1 MTQHMLT
8 TPSALVTSTPTS
20 SQETRRQQ
28 TIARALGAETF
39 TTIPWSTLM
48 QEGAII
54 QLHIGR
60 CRFSTRLLLEDMGI
74 HIEEDATREKVARWL
89 ILGEKRLLPEAY
101 MKALARIEG
110 SARYALKEHA
120 FQTELGSFVPVTSYV
135 AWRAKTE
142 ALREEYLTL
151 RDEIIAKH
159 RELTRQVLAEYEAIA
174 ADTYQRLR
182 QTHPELVHESQ
193 QQFVASYC
201 NRIADQIPTVER
213 IRESFSFTFF
223 RVDSSQQL
231 GMVPA
236 ERSAPDQVAPVQV
249 TDVPGA
255 EEEAEA
261 TLVTQRNALEQRA
274 RARAILEQ
282 DVRHDAQARVNAA
295 LDTFLSSIV
304 AQLRTLTYDAAS
316 DVLST
321 LQRRGGESFSGQ
333 STRQLNNLLTH
344 IRSLNFFGD
353 TEMEQ
358 MMARIQDI
366 VDMTP
371 QERQRSLGEIGS
383 TLRAIATT
391 TRATLLDLEEEVRAP
406 RTDLGIVA
414 YPTSQQVS
422 AARAELR
429 LPPLNLGSLSSLPA
443 DARMGAGRAEFIQT
457 DAGSIW
463 HFAHQHESA
472 AAARSARTL

>member
-1 MTQHMLT
+1 MTQHMV
-8 TPSALVTSTPTS
+8 TPSASVLSSVSTRTHES
-20 SQETRRQQ
+20 RRQQ
-28 TIARALGAETF
+28 AVARVLGAETF
-39 TTIPWSTLM
+39 TTIPWQRLM

-54 QLHIGR
+54 HLHVGR

-74 HIEEDATREKVARWL
+74 HIEDNTTREKVARWMV
-89 ILGEKRLLPEAY
+89 LGEKRLLPESY

-110 SARYALKEHA
+110 SARYTLKEHA

-135 AWRAKTE
+135 SWRTKTE

-151 RDEIIAKH
+151 RDDIIANH
-159 RELTRQVLAEYEAIA
+159 RELTRQVLTEYEAIA
-174 ADTYQRLR
+174 IDTYQRLR
-182 QTHPELVHESQ
+182 QTHPELVQESL

-231 GMVPA
+231 GLLPTEEPV
-236 ERSAPDQVAPVQV
+236 SAQVAPARGASA
-249 TDVPGA
+249 PSA

-261 TLVTQRNALEQRA
+261 PLVTQRHQMEQRQ
-274 RARAILEQ
+274 RAQAILEQ
-282 DVRHDAQARVNAA
+282 DLRHDAQARVQAA

-304 AQLRTLTYDAAS
+304 AQLRTLTYDAAT
-316 DVLST
+316 DVLAT

-358 MMARIQDI
+358 MMARIQEI
-366 VDMTP
+366 VEMTP
-371 QERQRSLGEIGS
+371 QERQRSLGEIGQ

-406 RTDLGIVA
+406 RADLGIVA
-414 YPTSQQVS
+414 YPTTQQVS

-429 LPPLNLGSLSSLPA
+429 LPPLDLTRLASLPA
-443 DARMGAGRAEFIQT
+443 DTRAGFGRAEFSN
-457 DAGSIW
+457 ANEGSIW
-463 HFAHQHESA
+463 YFLDQQHQP
-472 AAARSARTL
+472 AARSARTL

>member
-1 MTQHMLT
+1 MTQQMLT
-8 TPSALVTSTPTS
+8 TPSSLVTSTPTHP
-20 SQETRRQQ
+20 QETRRQQ

-39 TTIPWSTLM
+39 TTIPWSKLM

-54 QLHIGR
+54 HLHIGR

-74 HIEEDATREKVARWL
+74 HIEDDATREKVARWL

-159 RELTRQVLAEYEAIA
+159 RELTRQVLAEYETIA
-174 ADTYQRLR
+174 VDTYQRLR

-223 RVDSSQQL
+223 RVESLQQL

-236 ERSAPDQVAPVQV
+236 ERSTP
-249 TDVPGA
+249 TLVPTQGANASGA
-255 EEEAEA
+255 EEEMEA
-261 TLVTQRNALEQRA
+261 TLATSRNALEQRA

-282 DVRHDAQARVNAA
+282 DLRHDAQARVSAA

-333 STRQLNNLLTH
+333 STRQLNHLLTH

-353 TEMEQ
+353 ADMEQ
-358 MMARIQDI
+358 MMARIQEI

-371 QERQRSLGEIGS
+371 QERQRSLGEIGQ

-422 AARAELR
+422 AARAELH
-429 LPPLNLGSLSSLPA
+429 LPPLDLGSLSSLPA
-443 DARMGAGRAEFIQT
+443 DMRVGAGRAEFTQT

-463 HFAHQHESA
+463 HFARQHESA
-472 AAARSARTL
+472 AAARTARTL

>member
-1 MTQHMLT
+1 MTQQLV
-8 TPSALVTSTPTS
+8 TPSASALSSLSTTP
-20 SQETRRQQ
+20 QETRRQH
-28 TIARALGAETF
+28 TIARVLGAQTF
-39 TTIPWSTLM
+39 TTIPWSRLM
-48 QEGAII
+48 QEGAIV

-74 HIEEDATREKVARWL
+74 HIEDDTTREKVARWV
-89 ILGEKRLLPEAY
+89 ILGEKRLLPETY
-101 MKALARIEG
+101 MKALARIDG

-120 FQTELGSFVPVTSYV
+120 FQTELGSFVPITSYES
-135 AWRAKTE
+135 WRTKTE
-142 ALREEYLTL
+142 ALREEYLAL
-151 RDEIIAKH
+151 RDDIIANH
-159 RELTRQVLAEYEAIA
+159 RELTRQVLTEYETIA
-174 ADTYQRLR
+174 ADTYQRFR
-182 QTHPELVHESQ
+182 QTHPDLVQESQ

-223 RVDSSQQL
+223 RVESQQHFGL
-231 GMVPA
+231 PSTEQAASTQRVPA
-236 ERSAPDQVAPVQV
+236 PIAFASA
-249 TDVPGA
+249 G
-255 EEEAEA
+255 EGEAEA
-261 TLVTQRNALEQRA
+261 TLTAQRHHLEQRA

-282 DVRHDAQARVNAA
+282 DLRHDAQARVQSA

-304 AQLRTLTYDAAS
+304 AQLRTLTYDAAT

-333 STRQLNNLLTH
+333 STRQLNHLLTH

-358 MMARIQDI
+358 MMARIQEI

-371 QERQRSLGEIGS
+371 QERQRSLADVGQ

-391 TRATLLDLEEEVRAP
+391 TRATLLDLEEEVRTP

-414 YPTSQQVS
+414 YPTTQQVS

-429 LPPLNLGSLSSLPA
+429 LPPLDVSSLASLPA
-443 DARMGAGRAEFIQT
+443 DTRAGTGRAEFANG

-463 HFAHQHESA
+463 HFLDQHHQP
-472 AAARSARTL
+472 AARSSRTL